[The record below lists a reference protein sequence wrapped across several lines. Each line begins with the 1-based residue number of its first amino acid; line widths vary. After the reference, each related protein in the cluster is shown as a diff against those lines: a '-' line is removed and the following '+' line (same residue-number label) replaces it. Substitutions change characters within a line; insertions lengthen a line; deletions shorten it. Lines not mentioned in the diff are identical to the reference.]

1 MKLLNYATAYFAAL
15 LLLVLLVW
23 AGLFYYNMLDEI
35 YDSMDDGL
43 ENQKMLVLRQV
54 ARDPAV
60 LQQREFENGYYKVKE
75 LPLAQARNRP
85 EIYLDTLMYMYNE
98 KDFEPVRMLKTV
110 FRHQDRYYELRLITS
125 MVEEDDL
132 ISDLLYSLLWLYLG
146 LLGSI
151 LLLNNVLLRQIW
163 RPFYQLLKALKKFRL
178 NEPQPLPPAKS
189 RISEFRL
196 LHDTLDQVLQSQVQ
210 VFTSQKTFI
219 ENAAHELQTPLAI
232 SLNKLELLADS
243 PHLQQEQVAE
253 LAVVT
258 GHLQRLTR
266 LNKSLLLLSKIE
278 NQQFGPE
285 EEVNLNALV
294 GKATEDFGDQLAH
307 RQIRFELQ
315 EKAACQVRMNPDLAS
330 ILVLNL
336 VKNALQHNHPGG
348 FIRISL
354 GTGSLRV
361 ENSGPNQPLDGRRL
375 FTRFYQGSPAG
386 GGTGLGLAIVKA
398 IADRYHFRLRYD
410 FKGFHVM
417 SLHFSYPF
425 P

>member
-1 MKLLNYATAYFAAL
+1 MKLLNYATACFAAL

-43 ENQKMLVLRQV
+43 ENQKILVLRQ
-54 ARDPAV
+54 AALDPQV
-60 LQQREFENGYYKVKE
+60 LLQKDFENGYYKVKE
-75 LPLAQARNRP
+75 LSWSQARNLP
-85 EIYLDTLMYMYNE
+85 EVYLDTMMYMQNE

-110 FRHQDRYYELRLITS
+110 FRHQNRYYELRVITS

-146 LLGSI
+146 LLASI
-151 LLLNNVLLRQIW
+151 LLLNNVLLRRIW
-163 RPFYQLLKALKKFRL
+163 RPFYLLLKDLKKFRL
-178 NEPQPLPPAKS
+178 SEPRPLAPLQS
-189 RISEFRL
+189 RITEFRL

-210 VFTSQKTFI
+210 VFTSQKNFI

-243 PHLQQEQVAE
+243 PSLQEDQAAQ
-253 LAVVT
+253 LAAVT
-258 GHLQRLTR
+258 EHLQRLAR

-278 NQQFGPE
+278 NRQFGPE
-285 EEVNLNALV
+285 EEVDLNALV
-294 GKATEDFGDQLAH
+294 QKVIADFSDQLAYRH
-307 RQIRFELQ
+307 ISLELE
-315 EKAACQVRMNPDLAS
+315 EKGACRPLIHPDLAS

-348 FIRISL
+348 FIRLRLRPESL
-354 GTGSLRV
+354 AV
-361 ENSGPNQPLDGRRL
+361 ENSGQKNPLDGRRL
-375 FTRFYQGSPAG
+375 FTRFYQGSPGA

-398 IADRYHFRLRYD
+398 IADRYQFRLRYD
-410 FKGFHVM
+410 YRTYHVM
-417 SLHFSYPF
+417 TVHFTYPF
-425 P
+425 